1 MSERFTIQISSS
13 LVDRLA
19 EQDGKVKKPK
29 KSKSKSQGKEHVH
42 RPPIDSKTSTPAGGW
57 PPLPSQLPLPLV
69 QPPAAPPSAAVTNP
83 EIHAIQSILKESE
96 QVIER
101 MKKIEA
107 NMTEEVKQRAKEL
120 HDKEF
125 KLPYQ
130 KPLPCVAEKDACL
143 QCYKEHMKDP
153 LKCARVARNFAD
165 CARQARQ
172 QA

>member
-13 LVDRLA
+13 LFDRLA
-19 EQDGKVKKPK
+19 EQDGKVKKQK
-29 KSKSKSQGKEHVH
+29 KSKPKGQGKEHIN
-42 RPPIDSKTSTPAGGW
+42 RPSSDSKASTHAGGW

-69 QPPAAPPSAAVTNP
+69 QPSPPPPPTVTNP
-83 EIHAIQSILKESE
+83 EINAIQSILQESE

-130 KPLPCVAEKDACL
+130 KPLPCIAEKDACL
-143 QCYKEHMKDP
+143 QCYKEHTKDP
-153 LKCARVARNFAD
+153 LKCAHVARSFAD
-165 CARQARQ
+165 CARKARQ